1 MEKAGTDVKNAA
13 VNAYHGTKTAAKDSD
28 VTAKV
33 KLALHGDSLTKDST
47 IHDKLAVLS
56 RCLRGVGRSGCRYG
70 QGVTRRDPEGI
81 FMAAALNSGRLEE
94 GAMCTT
100 FGQTKPPQHPVN
112 RVARYAKQFGCA
124 RAIAVG
130 RIQRANQRELR
141 GLVDNSVQRV
151 RPFLRGAI
159 GTALGRLA

>member
-56 RCLRGVGRSGCRYG
+56 GRLRGVG
-70 QGVTRRDPEGI
+70 
-81 FMAAALNSGRLEE
+81 
-94 GAMCTT
+94 
-100 FGQTKPPQHPVN
+100 
-112 RVARYAKQFGCA
+112 
-124 RAIAVG
+124 
-130 RIQRANQRELR
+130 
-141 GLVDNSVQRV
+141 
-151 RPFLRGAI
+151 
-159 GTALGRLA
+159 